1 MNLLDHLSVNNEGR
15 HGPARKYD
23 IEACPNREL
32 FSKPG
37 ATLLNQPLFSYLP
50 PIRGGDMR
58 TNWLGTL
65 ILILASQNAYPASN
79 CQKLQI
85 IPVEPLGTTEDNRLC
100 RSGIDKLACA
110 HHHTFKQFG
119 RIKIQNTE
127 ALSVQDAQRDLDLV
141 DTAMRRFHSSP
152 AIQEILNLTIT
163 AREISQHPWTCEPIL
178 VRIAQKSLSG
188 AGPAFFNG
196 QHFLYRQRI
205 YRNFLDIGSS
215 VMGSSLLES
224 LEPEKVLQSGY
235 FEIVIAHELAH
246 ALMQDLYGVSE
257 LESMLS
263 KSVSRDGHDVSTVT
277 DPQLAWVEGFAE
289 GFEAYLGEKTLK
301 PKDLA
306 PITLDFLFKNLIS
319 NIQTRQS
326 DNGDSFWGIIKTIFQ
341 SRNEITWV
349 KDNLSNIITDF
360 LKSGRQQ
367 ELRRNYFVRYGEH
380 IHFIKRYPD
389 FPMSYDDID
398 GIVSNEVETD
408 NAIQSKEGAI
418 GFIIYTFLREGL
430 VNELFRTIAVTKPH
444 DISQFLAGFRK
455 LYPNLMNP
463 KLEFAIKSTLSQVG
477 RELLVK
483 WLPPQAGSAFELDF
497 VIQKLNDLPPV
508 TSMKP
513 PVALWVEFET
523 TKRLQKL
530 LMGSLDRINLL
541 TARRG
546 RLGHYIN
553 EIFKKDKIELDD
565 VTRDW
570 LIESLIEARTAVSP
584 DSVLKTYAVGLSRII
599 KSTAK
604 ENTQLA
610 QTLRKVQQSI
620 FKDSTC
626 FTTRCLSNEERLFY
640 TQSLETR
647 NIGGP

>member
-1 MNLLDHLSVNNEGR
+1 
-15 HGPARKYD
+15 
-23 IEACPNREL
+23 
-32 FSKPG
+32 
-37 ATLLNQPLFSYLP
+37 
-50 PIRGGDMR
+50 MR
-58 TNWLGTL
+58 TTWLGAL
-65 ILILASQNAYPASN
+65 VILLASKSVYSSPT
-79 CQKLQI
+79 CQKLRV
-85 IPVEPLGTTEDNRLC
+85 IPVAPLGFTEDNRLC
-100 RSGIDKLACA
+100 RSDIDKLACA

-119 RIKIQNTE
+119 RTKIQNIE
-127 ALSVQDAQRDLDLV
+127 ALLVQDAQRDLELV
-141 DTAMRRFHSSP
+141 DTAMRTFRDSA
-152 AIQEILNLTIT
+152 AIQEVLNLTIK
-163 AREISQHPWTCEPIL
+163 AREIGQHPWVCEPIL
-178 VRIAQKSLSG
+178 VRVAQKSLSG

-196 QHFLYRQRI
+196 QHFLYRQHI

-246 ALMQDLYGVSE
+246 SLMQDLYGVKE
-257 LESMLS
+257 LEAMLS

-289 GFEAYLGEKTLK
+289 GFEAYFGEKTLQ
-301 PKDLA
+301 PKDLV
-306 PITLDFLFKNLIS
+306 PETLDYLFQKLVPK
-319 NIQTRQS
+319 IQTRQS
-326 DNGDSFWGIIKTIFQ
+326 DNGENFWGIIKTIFQ
-341 SRNEITWV
+341 SRKEIGWV
-349 KDNLSNIITDF
+349 KNNLSNIITDF

-380 IHFIKRYPD
+380 IHFIKKYPD

-398 GIVSNEVETD
+398 GIASNEVETN

-418 GFIIYTFLREGL
+418 AFIVYTFLREGL
-430 VNELFRTIAVTKPH
+430 VDELFKTIAHTKPH
-444 DISQFLAGFRK
+444 DISQFLNGFRK
-455 LYPNLMNP
+455 LYPDLMNSN
-463 KLEFAIKSTLSQVG
+463 LEFAIKSTLSRDG

-483 WLPPQAGSAFELDF
+483 WLPQQATSAFEVDF
-497 VIQKLNDLPPV
+497 VMKKFDEIQRVLSLDAP
-508 TSMKP
+508 T
-513 PVALWVEFET
+513 ALWVEFET
-523 TKRLQKL
+523 TKRFQKL

-565 VTRDW
+565 ATRDW
-570 LIESLIEARTAVSP
+570 LIDSLVKARETVSAN
-584 DSVLKTYAVGLSRII
+584 DVTKTYAIGLSRII
-599 KSTAK
+599 KGTK
-604 ENTQLA
+604 EKNWALA
-610 QTLRKVQQSI
+610 QMLRKVQQSI
-620 FKDSTC
+620 FRDSAC